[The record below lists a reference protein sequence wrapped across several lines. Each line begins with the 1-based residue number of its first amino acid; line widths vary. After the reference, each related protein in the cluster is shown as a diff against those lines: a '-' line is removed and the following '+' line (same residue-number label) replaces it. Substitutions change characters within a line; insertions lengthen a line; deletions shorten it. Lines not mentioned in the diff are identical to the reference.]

1 MVRQQPL
8 LALGAVVVIPD
19 WVHEVEVQEPAE
31 EKVVLQRLDKKGLES
46 EDEGQMALHLD
57 RMKRHGC
64 EPDEAGRMG
73 MLLCACKTAERVDP
87 EETERSGIQLAT

>member
-1 MVRQQPL
+1 MRL
-8 LALGAVVVIPD
+8 
-19 WVHEVEVQEPAE
+19 
-31 EKVVLQRLDKKGLES
+31 KSRNQRKRRLYSSASIKRPSFES

-87 EETERSGIQLAT
+87 EETARSGIQLAT